1 MTKITRRKNIQRII
15 GENFNA
21 QNVNASLWLDKF
33 IFESIEIEKGKSE
46 ASYKPGNNKDETAKT
61 ALVNQ
66 VVKIPTP
73 TIYEKFFNET
83 WLPGLQNH
91 GAKCRKA
98 TVKNRLAI
106 NLGAESVLET
116 NISLHRVF
124 GVPFIPGSALKG
136 LVAHFLQNYG
146 GEDWKA
152 TSENYI
158 TVFGNQD
165 SAGFITFHDA
175 LLFVPKDSIGKRSL
189 YADIMTTHH
198 SEYYAKNNRTSPPA
212 DWDSPNPVP
221 FISATGDFLIALSGP
236 SDWVK
241 LTFKILEYALQ
252 VEGVGA
258 KTSSGY
264 GRMFFS
270 GGFILSELE
279 AVENQNAIAKG
290 LISEMSK
297 LLSQDKKIRKD
308 FSRKLKEATNGL
320 DINNPIDL
328 GFAKEIAQEVVKLD
342 LKDKLEK
349 QDPRPDWFNN
359 VTNIIPLNDTAA
371 WIVEPRE

>member
-1 MTKITRRKNIQRII
+1 MTKITRRENIQRII
-15 GENFNA
+15 GENFNPR
-21 QNVNASLWLDKF
+21 NVNASLWLDKF
-33 IFESIEIEKGKSE
+33 IFESIEKGKSE
-46 ASYKPGNNKDETAKT
+46 DSYKPGNNKDETAKS

-83 WLPGLQNH
+83 WLPGLKNY

-98 TVKNRLAI
+98 KVKNRLAI

-116 NISLHRVF
+116 NICLHRVF
-124 GVPFIPGSALKG
+124 GTPFIPGSALKG

-152 TSENYI
+152 IGENNINYKTI
-158 TVFGNQD
+158 FGNQD

-175 LLFVPKDSIGKRSL
+175 LHVPKTGFSGRSL

-236 SDWVK
+236 SDWVG
-241 LTFKILEYALQ
+241 LTYQILGYALQ
-252 VEGVGA
+252 DEGVGA

-264 GRMFFS
+264 GRMILDKDN
-270 GGFILSELE
+270 ILSDQEKE
-279 AVENQNAIAKG
+279 ETKKAKRLSILG
-290 LISEMSK
+290 EMSK
-297 LLSQDKKIRKD
+297 LIGADRETRKEVN
-308 FSRKLKEATNGL
+308 RKLKEATKILSDEPDEQTAMSFVN
-320 DINNPIDL
+320 
-328 GFAKEIAQEVVKLD
+328 EIKQLK
-342 LKDKLEK
+342 LKDELIKTN
-349 QDPRPDWFNN
+349 PDWFKN
-359 VTNIIPLNDTAA
+359 VTDVIPLNNTAA
-371 WIVEPRE
+371 WTVESN